1 MGKGGG
7 SVGTSVRQL
16 EPVKSAEQAVR
27 EAQDATTRAQ
37 RMRQGI
43 SGTFS
48 RATVGGGAGAAP
60 SSATSGTASKLGG
73 I

>member
-7 SVGTSVRQL
+7 KSHVQQL

-48 RATVGGGAGAAP
+48 RATVGGAQPQAP
-60 SSATSGTASKLGG
+60 ASATAGTATRLGG
-73 I
+73 N

>member
-7 SVGTSVRQL
+7 SSHVKQL
-16 EPVKSAEQAVR
+16 EPVKSAEQAVQ

-48 RATVGGGAGAAP
+48 RATVGTGQQAVA
-60 SSATSGTASKLGG
+60 SSATAGTATKLGG
-73 I
+73 V

>member
-7 SVGTSVRQL
+7 SSHIKQL

-43 SGTFS
+43 YGTFS
-48 RATVGGGAGAAP
+48 RPTVGGQPAASA
-60 SSATSGTASKLGG
+60 SSATSGTATKLGG
-73 I
+73 V

>member
-7 SVGTSVRQL
+7 SAPKVQQL

-27 EAQDATTRAQ
+27 DAQDATVRAQ

-48 RATVGGGAGAAP
+48 RSTIGPQAAA
-60 SSATSGTASKLGG
+60 SSATSGTATKLGG
-73 I
+73 R